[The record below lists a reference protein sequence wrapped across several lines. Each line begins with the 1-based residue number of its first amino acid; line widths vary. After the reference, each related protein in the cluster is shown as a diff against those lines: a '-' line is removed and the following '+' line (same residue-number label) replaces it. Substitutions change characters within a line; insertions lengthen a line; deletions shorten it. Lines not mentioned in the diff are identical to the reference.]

1 MCNFKYGDIVKVD
14 DGSHDG
20 FFDGKI
26 GYFIRIDA
34 QNPKKAEIVFLG
46 EDLLHCD
53 EQYFAHP
60 NIHNDFL
67 DRVFDKEKDSNTSM
81 KVKIKIRDFLSD
93 FMFVNEVLSDEQKKN
108 FICEK

>member
-46 EDLLHCD
+46 EEHFFKKYGDVNSIPL
-53 EQYFAHP
+53 QY
-60 NIHNDFL
+60 L
-67 DRVFDKEKDSNTSM
+67 R
-81 KVKIKIRDFLSD
+81 KVELKCMNSK
-93 FMFVNEVLSDEQKKN
+93 
-108 FICEK
+108 

>member
-34 QNPKKAEIVFLG
+34 QNPKKAEIVFFG
-46 EDLLHCD
+46 EEDVFKKYGDVNYIPL
-53 EQYFAHP
+53 QY
-60 NIHNDFL
+60 L
-67 DRVFDKEKDSNTSM
+67 R
-81 KVKIKIRDFLSD
+81 KVELKCMNSK
-93 FMFVNEVLSDEQKKN
+93 
-108 FICEK
+108 